1 MVRLSQGPDSIFST
15 YMDLMCFAACLG
27 YSRGSSIPFENSSEP
42 IPWHIFENS
51 GKDSVV
57 NLVAAVSSEDF
68 TIVGADKFDEK
79 LKAFEHY
86 ANGGLQI
93 LGELIDK
100 SPKGP
105 FDIIRDLILD
115 ARNIPNK
122 SGPSIEEMAK
132 DLSW

>member
-1 MVRLSQGPDSIFST
+1 
-15 YMDLMCFAACLG
+15 MCFAACLG
-27 YSRGSSIPFENSSEP
+27 YSRAASIPFEISSEP

-68 TIVGADKFDEK
+68 TIVGSDKFDDK
-79 LKAFEHY
+79 LKVFEHY

-93 LGELIDK
+93 LAELVEK

-115 ARNIPNK
+115 ARNITSN
-122 SGPSIEEMAK
+122 SGSSLEEMAK